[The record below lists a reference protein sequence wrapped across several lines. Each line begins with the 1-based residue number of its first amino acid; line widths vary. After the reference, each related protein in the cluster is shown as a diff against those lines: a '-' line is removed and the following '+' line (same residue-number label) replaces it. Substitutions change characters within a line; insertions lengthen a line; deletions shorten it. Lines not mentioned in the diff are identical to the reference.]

1 MHVSLSYFDQDIACW
16 MDFCSTIKLRFMNPA
31 RPCSMVTCLY
41 SEEVVITL
49 VNGLRSPPALS
60 GLRENSTSTS
70 TKDHAIRFRS
80 SFLDHTNNILY
91 KLENSSE
98 INFILLFREFYK
110 ILIQVRNSD
119 KRPQTII
126 IKPSFALLHPKEL
139 NVDRKFDY

>member
-31 RPCSMVTCLY
+31 RPCSMGRCLY
-41 SEEVVITL
+41 LEGWILTN

-60 GLRENSTSTS
+60 DPRENSTSTS
-70 TKDHAIRFRS
+70 TMEHAIRFRS
-80 SFLDHTNNILY
+80 SFLDHINNILY

-98 INFILLFREFYK
+98 INFILLFWEFYK

-119 KRPQTII
+119 KRSQTII
-126 IKPSFALLHPKEL
+126 IKPSFALLHPKKL